1 MDNELYY
8 SKTVDI
14 SQRKVE
20 NSKPLSY
27 SRFLEGVLKGIP
39 DVIVVYK
46 PDKTIMFLN
55 ETGYEFYKTTPDE
68 VNGKTCHVLLNKKT
82 KCDYCIVEDAIKS
95 KKIIRKET
103 YIPEMNKY
111 MDCCCNPVLDNQGEI
126 ILIVEQLRDITER
139 KHLDNVLKESEEG
152 YRQIVD
158 LSPDAMIIMVD
169 NEIVLANEQAL
180 KLSGLN
186 CRTTIGQSIYKFAP
200 GYEKIISKRTKQ
212 LLIHKKT
219 KTTFDYKYVGS
230 DDKAVD
236 IEASSS
242 YLLYKGKPAI
252 ISILRDITERKKGLN
267 AAAKL
272 QENALKKGFPLQ
284 GKAELQAVYIPAKT
298 VSGDFY
304 NILKINDD
312 LVIGIIADVSGK
324 GITAA
329 LSISAFNVLF
339 HESVLISSDP
349 LEILNNLNSKIGNY
363 LEDSYI
369 AACCFSLDFKN
380 NKATVVGAGINEFIF
395 QSSKEKIEERIVKG
409 PFLGMFED
417 SVFDEQIIYFN
428 QGDRFCFFTD
438 GLEFIFDDKI
448 KEIYLNSVEL
458 TQFRNYLS
466 RHLRNM
472 LIDVEG
478 IKDDCTLLAIEI
490 K

>member
-1 MDNELYY
+1 MLNQFDY
-8 SKTVDI
+8 SKIVNVF
-14 SQRKVE
+14 QRKKESV
-20 NSKPLSY
+20 KTISY
-27 SRFLEGVLKGIP
+27 PRFLEQVLKGIP
-39 DVIVVYK
+39 DVIVVYR
-46 PDKTIMFLN
+46 PDRTIMFLN
-55 ETGYEFYKTTPDE
+55 ETGYEFYKTTPSE
-68 VNGKTCHVLLNKKT
+68 VNGKTCLMLLTHNT
-82 KCDYCIVEDAIKS
+82 KCDNCIVHDALKS
-95 KKIIRKET
+95 KKITRKEIYVST
-103 YIPEMNKY
+103 MNKY

-126 ILIVEQLRDITER
+126 ILLVEQLRDITER
-139 KHLDNVLKESEEG
+139 KHLDKVLKESEEG
-152 YRQIVD
+152 HRQIVD

-169 NEIVLANEQAL
+169 NEVVLANEQAL

-186 CRTTIGQSIYKFAP
+186 YSDIIGQSIYKFAS

-212 LLIHKKT
+212 LLIHRKT

-230 DDKAVD
+230 DNKAVD

-272 QENALKKGFPLQ
+272 QKNALKKGFPLQ

-304 NILKINDD
+304 DILKINED

-339 HESVLISSDP
+339 HESVLISNDP
-349 LEILNNLNSKIGNY
+349 LEILRNLNNKIGNY
-363 LEDSYI
+363 LDDSYI

-380 NKATVVGAGINEFIF
+380 NKATVVGAGINEFMF
-395 QSSKEKIEERIVKG
+395 QSYNNKIEERVVKG

-417 SVFDEQIIYFN
+417 SIFDEQIIYFKK
-428 QGDRFCFFTD
+428 GDRFCFFTD
-438 GLEFIFDDKI
+438 GLEFIFDDKM

-458 TQFRNYLS
+458 TEFRSYLT
-466 RHLRNM
+466 RYLKKM

>member
-1 MDNELYY
+1 MDNEFDY
-8 SKTVDI
+8 SKIVNI
-14 SQRKVE
+14 SQRKIE
-20 NSKPLSY
+20 DAKTLSY

-39 DVIVVYK
+39 DVIVVYR

-55 ETGYEFYKTTPDE
+55 DTGYEFYRTTPDE
-68 VNGKTCHVLLNKKT
+68 ANGKMCFMLLSHNT
-82 KCDYCIVEDAIKS
+82 QCNNCIVQDALKS
-95 KKIIRKET
+95 KKITRKEI
-103 YIPEMNKY
+103 YISTINKY

-126 ILIVEQLRDITER
+126 ILLVEQLRDITER

-158 LSPDAMIIMVD
+158 LSPDSMIIMVD

-186 CRTTIGQSIYKFAP
+186 YSDIIGQSIYKFAS

-212 LLIHKKT
+212 LLLHRKI
-219 KTTFDYKYVGS
+219 KTTFNYKYVGS
-230 DDKAVD
+230 DNKAVD

-272 QENALKKGFPLQ
+272 QKNALKKGFPFPD
-284 GKAELQAVYIPAKT
+284 KAELQAVYIPAKT

-304 NILKINDD
+304 NILKVNED

-339 HESVLISSDP
+339 HESVLISNDP

-363 LEDSYI
+363 LDDSYI

-380 NKATVVGAGINEFIF
+380 NKAKVVGAGINEFIF
-395 QSSKEKIEERIVKG
+395 QRSKNKLEERIVKG
-409 PFLGMFED
+409 PFLGMFKD
-417 SVFDEQIIYFN
+417 SVFDEQIIYFK

-458 TQFRNYLS
+458 IEFRSYLNKC
-466 RHLRNM
+466 LKEM